1 MQKLQISLIA
11 LIFSLFNTVNAQEQS
26 PKPTKVNQPRTS
38 QPDTQKSLNTGSI
51 ASQFDYINSTSNNY
65 QDYKVIRKTS
75 LEKLKGNIVDSLQS
89 MQAKLANVNTTLS
102 KHDSEVASLQ
112 DSLTKTIQ
120 ELKVT
125 KEQKESVSFLGLML
139 SKSAYNTIVWCI
151 IGLLVIILVF
161 YIYRFKQ
168 NHAVTADAK
177 KTLEEV
183 RAEFEQHRKKAMER
197 EQKLNRRLQDE
208 LNKRF

>member
-1 MQKLQISLIA
+1 MQKLKISLIA
-11 LIFSLFNTVNAQEQS
+11 LFFSLLNTVNAQEQS
-26 PKPTKVNQPRTS
+26 PKPTKVNQPRTL
-38 QPDTQKSLNTGSI
+38 QTDIQKSLNTGSI
-51 ASQFDYINSTSNNY
+51 VSQFDYLSSTSNNY
-65 QDYKVIRKTS
+65 QDYKVIKKTS
-75 LEKLKGNIVDSLQS
+75 LEKLKNNVIDSLQS
-89 MQAKLANVNTTLS
+89 MQAKLMNINATLS
-102 KHDSEVASLQ
+102 THDSEVASLQ
-112 DSLTKTIQ
+112 DSLAKTIQ

-125 KEQKESVSFLGLML
+125 KEEKESVSFLGMLL
-139 SKSAYNTIVWCI
+139 SKSAYNTLVWSLISLLIV
-151 IGLLVIILVF
+151 ILIF

-168 NHAVTADAK
+168 NHTITADAK